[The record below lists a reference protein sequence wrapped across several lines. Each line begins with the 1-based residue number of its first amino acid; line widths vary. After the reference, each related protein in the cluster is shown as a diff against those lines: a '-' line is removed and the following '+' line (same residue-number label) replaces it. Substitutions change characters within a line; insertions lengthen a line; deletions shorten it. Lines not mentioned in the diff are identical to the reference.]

1 MNMKKILL
9 TVCLIFTALAV
20 YSQNKTYF
28 VSLDGNDNA
37 SGLSIKDAWKSLD
50 KVNNTTFLPGDKILF
65 ESGAVWYG
73 QLKLKGSGAE
83 GNPILLSSYGGENR
97 PVINIGKAEGAGI
110 RLYNQS
116 WWIVENM
123 EVTSGAAP
131 ELEIGR
137 QGIVALAQG
146 EDQHVEHIIVRNC
159 HIHDM
164 ALHITNIY

>member
-1 MNMKKILL
+1 MSMKKILL

-37 SGLSIKDAWKSLD
+37 FPGLSIKDAWKSLD

-97 PVINIGKAEGAGI
+97 P
-110 RLYNQS
+110 R
-116 WWIVENM
+116 
-123 EVTSGAAP
+123 
-131 ELEIGR
+131 
-137 QGIVALAQG
+137 
-146 EDQHVEHIIVRNC
+146 D
-159 HIHDM
+159 
-164 ALHITNIY
+164 